1 MLDKIQALQS
11 QMEEIKNRLDA
22 IQVEG
27 QAESGKIK
35 VYANGNKV
43 ITSVQMAGDLLN
55 DKEQLEELLVIA
67 INRALEQAEN
77 VNKSEMQSMAGKL
90 MPGLGSMFGM

>member
-35 VYANGNKV
+35 VFANGNKIV
-43 ITSVQMAGDLLN
+43 TSVQIAPELLS
-55 DKEQLEELLVIA
+55 DGEQLEELLVIA
-67 INRALEQAEN
+67 MNRALEQAEN
-77 VNKSEMQSMAGKL
+77 VNKSEMQGMAGKL